1 MTFDNTYVNRSV
13 VSLFM
18 LKHMNR
24 GSCQPVKDTYA
35 GSNMKHFLYGN
46 HLHDYQLFITA
57 AVLMHYDRRT
67 KTKAQNNPKTE
78 EYRAKFRK
86 AIDSSETIYDLLKN
100 LQKEFNCESLECIY
114 ANALLA
120 YNGDINELLIR
131 ALNFSGRV
139 LKLERKSDWLDNW
152 RINAFGTCISTVM
165 WREYDNKECYTV
177 KRKYKPIRTSETI
190 DYDTFATHCVG
201 ILREFIIR
209 MGVYPNMKVPT
220 QISAIRS
227 RLESDRFKNMTTKAI
242 CDECYKHFVYSY
254 IGSHGCNALIDGPE
268 TGHQWTATIRDV
280 RSFLKRYPAMIFGGV
295 FNTSPYGQAG
305 QHWMS
310 VMFHNKQIIRK
321 LSGGQSSIE
330 IDGGVNE
337 IIPGS
342 ANDSFDIE
350 QYYAS
355 SSIPRE
361 APLMEQIDNSIEGV
375 SNASSNNSAKIGLQ
389 PEAILFCSQ
398 GSGWD
403 AFVLHGQIL
412 AQLRENAFPTAYNQ
426 ENLQISDGYSCGN
439 FSIVSNFLMLC
450 NNMDLLK
457 TAKDIGKNGRNLG
470 ALVGRDGKIDIY
482 TMRRALFGVS

>member
-1 MTFDNTYVNRSV
+1 
-13 VSLFM
+13 
-18 LKHMNR
+18 
-24 GSCQPVKDTYA
+24 
-35 GSNMKHFLYGN
+35 
-46 HLHDYQLFITA
+46 
-57 AVLMHYDRRT
+57 
-67 KTKAQNNPKTE
+67 
-78 EYRAKFRK
+78 
-86 AIDSSETIYDLLKN
+86 
-100 LQKEFNCESLECIY
+100 
-114 ANALLA
+114 
-120 YNGDINELLIR
+120 
-131 ALNFSGRV
+131 
-139 LKLERKSDWLDNW
+139 
-152 RINAFGTCISTVM
+152 
-165 WREYDNKECYTV
+165 
-177 KRKYKPIRTSETI
+177 
-190 DYDTFATHCVG
+190 
-201 ILREFIIR
+201 

-220 QISAIRS
+220 QLSAIRS

-295 FNTSPYGQAG
+295 FNTSPYGKAG

-310 VMFHNKQIIRK
+310 VMFHNKQVIRK
-321 LSGGQSSIE
+321 LSGGQASVE

-337 IIPGS
+337 IIAGS
-342 ANDSFDIE
+342 ADASFDIE
-350 QYYAS
+350 QYYS
-355 SSIPRE
+355 SSSVASD
-361 APLMEQIDNSIEGV
+361 APLTEQIDGSINGI
-375 SNASSNNSAKIGLQ
+375 SNAAANDSVKTGLQ

-403 AFVLHGQIL
+403 AFALHGQIL
-412 AQLRENAFPTAYNQ
+412 AQLRENAFPTNYNQ

-450 NNMDLLK
+450 NNMDILK

>member
-1 MTFDNTYVNRSV
+1 MRNTSNDSPFNKL
-13 VSLFM
+13 SLTG
-18 LKHMNR
+18 

-35 GSNMKHFLYGN
+35 RSQMKHFLYGS

-67 KTKAQNNPKTE
+67 TTRAQNNPKTE
-78 EYRAKFRK
+78 EYRQTIHN
-86 AIDSSETIYDLLKN
+86 AIDKSATIHELLRN
-100 LQKEFNCESLECIY
+100 LQHGFECESLECIY

-165 WREYDNKECYTV
+165 WREYDNRECYTV

-209 MGVYPNMKVPT
+209 MGVYPNMRVPT
-220 QISAIRS
+220 SLSAIRKK
-227 RLESDRFKNMTTKAI
+227 LESERFKNMSTQKI

-268 TGHQWTATIRDV
+268 SGHQWTATIRDIKT
-280 RSFLKRYPAMIFGGV
+280 FLKRYPAMIFGGV

-310 VMFHNKQIIRK
+310 VMFHNKQVVQRVH
-321 LSGGQSSIE
+321 GGATSIE
-330 IDGGVNE
+330 IDNTM
-337 IIPGS
+337 
-342 ANDSFDIE
+342 NDTIAGASDESFDIE
-350 QYYAS
+350 NYYAS
-355 SSIPRE
+355 SSIAKD
-361 APLMEQIDNSIEGV
+361 APLTDQIDSTLGV
-375 SNASSNNSAKIGLQ
+375 SANASAKNTLQ

-412 AQLRENAFPTAYNQ
+412 AQLRENAFPTTYNQ
-426 ENLQISDGYSCGN
+426 ENLQVSDGYSCGN
-439 FSIVSNFLMLC
+439 FSIISNFLMLC
-450 NNMDLLK
+450 NNMDILK
-457 TAKDIGKNGRNLG
+457 TAKDIGRNGSNLG
-470 ALVGRDGKIDIY
+470 SLVGKDGKIDVY
-482 TMRRALFGVS
+482 TMRKSLFGVS

>member
-1 MTFDNTYVNRSV
+1 MNNPSNDSPFNKL
-13 VSLFM
+13 SLTG
-18 LKHMNR
+18 
-24 GSCQPVKDTYA
+24 GSCQPVKDTYS
-35 GSNMKHFLYGN
+35 GSQMKHFLYGS

-67 KTKAQNNPKTE
+67 TTRAQNNPNTA
-78 EYRAKFRK
+78 EYRQKIHN
-86 AIDSSETIYDLLKN
+86 AIDKSATIHELLRN
-100 LQKEFNCESLECIY
+100 LQHEFKCESLECIY

-120 YNGDINELLIR
+120 FNGDINELLIR

-165 WREYDNKECYTV
+165 WREYDNRECYTV
-177 KRKYKPIRTSETI
+177 KRKYKPIRTNETI

-209 MGVYPNMKVPT
+209 IGVYPNMRVPT
-220 QISAIRS
+220 SLSTIRQK
-227 RLESDRFKNMTTKAI
+227 LESERFKNLSTQKI

-268 TGHQWTATIRDV
+268 SGHQWTATIRDIK
-280 RSFLKRYPAMIFGGV
+280 SFLKRYPAMIFGGV

-310 VMFHNKQIIRK
+310 VMFHNKQVVQRVH
-321 LSGGQSSIE
+321 GGATTIE
-330 IDGGVNE
+330 IDNSMNDAISV
-337 IIPGS
+337 
-342 ANDSFDIE
+342 ANDESFDIE
-350 QYYAS
+350 NYYSS
-355 SSIPRE
+355 SSISKD
-361 APLMEQIDNSIEGV
+361 ASLTEQIDNTLGV
-375 SNASSNNSAKIGLQ
+375 SANASAKNTLQ

-412 AQLRENAFPTAYNQ
+412 SQLRENAFPTTYNQ
-426 ENLQISDGYSCGN
+426 ENLQVSDGYSCGN
-439 FSIVSNFLMLC
+439 FSIISNFLMLC
-450 NNMDLLK
+450 NNMDILK
-457 TAKDIGKNGRNLG
+457 TAKDIGRNGSNLG
-470 ALVGRDGKIDIY
+470 SLVGKDGKIDVY
-482 TMRRALFGVS
+482 TMRKSLFGVS